1 MFRRANRFL
10 FIIAV
15 AIAYVWF
22 SVELG
27 AATKIRIGYSA
38 ITTTQAPL
46 WAAEDRGFFKKYG
59 LESELIYLAG
69 GSKIALA
76 LESESIHLGR
86 FNVASAVDARL
97 AGGTLVVIGSF
108 YDYYYFQIHGQ
119 PTLQRATDLKGKII
133 AASTA
138 GSASEYGISD
148 ALSHFGLKD
157 DDYKILYTGG
167 TDARVQALQQ
177 GIADAAII
185 SSPNGLI
192 AQKLGFKEIVN
203 LMEMKMLS
211 GYGGLVGKES
221 WLRQNR
227 GTVLNFFK
235 SYLEGLAA
243 LRQDRE
249 YALKVIGTYARI
261 SDRDIL
267 LESYRTSIPQ
277 IPTRPYVK
285 REIIDKSLGVSKNEA
300 ARRADA
306 DRFSDNSFVKSLD
319 DLGFLNGLFGRTN
332 VRRLA

>member
-1 MFRRANRFL
+1 MRKWSNSISSFVVVTL
-10 FIIAV
+10 LLVSI
-15 AIAYVWF
+15 
-22 SVELG
+22 SPELS

-46 WAAEDRGFFKKYG
+46 WAAEDRGFFRKYG

-97 AGGTLVVIGSF
+97 AGGTPIVIGSF
-108 YDYYYFQIHGQ
+108 YDYYYFQIYGK

-138 GSASEYGISD
+138 GSASEYGIRE
-148 ALSHFGLKD
+148 ALSHFGIKENE
-157 DDYKILYTGG
+157 YKILYTGG

-185 SSPNGLI
+185 SPLNGLI
-192 AQKLGFKEIVN
+192 AQKLGFREIIN
-203 LMEMKMLS
+203 LMEMKMLF

-221 WLRQNR
+221 WLKQNR
-227 GTVLNFFK
+227 ETVLNFFK

-249 YALKVIGTYARI
+249 YALKVIGKCARI

-285 REIIDKSLGVSKNEA
+285 REIVEKSLAVSKNEA
-300 ARRADA
+300 ARRADP
-306 DRFSDNSFVKSLD
+306 DRFSDNSFVKALED
-319 DLGFLNGLFGRTN
+319 AGFLNNLFGKN
-332 VRRLA
+332 